1 MYDFYPEWG
10 PSRHRDQNEQT
21 PTRRTRYWREPALVG
36 AGAAAAPTG
45 ARTGADSR
53 DADRDRPDDN

>member
-1 MYDFYPEWG
+1 MYDFYTEWG
-10 PSRHRDQNEQT
+10 PARHRDQNEQT

-36 AGAAAAPTG
+36 AGAPAG
-45 ARTGADSR
+45 VGADSR

>member
-10 PSRHRDQNEQT
+10 PSRHRDENEQT
-21 PTRRTRYWREPALVG
+21 PTRRARYWREPALVG
-36 AGAAAAPTG
+36 AG
-45 ARTGADSR
+45 SR

>member
-21 PTRRTRYWREPALVG
+21 PTRRARYWREPALVG
-36 AGAAAAPTG
+36 AGAPTAGTAVSVG
-45 ARTGADSR
+45 AESR

>member
-10 PSRHRDQNEQT
+10 PSRHRDENEQT

-36 AGAAAAPTG
+36 AATAGG
-45 ARTGADSR
+45 R

>member
-10 PSRHRDQNEQT
+10 PSRHRDENEQT

-36 AGAAAAPTG
+36 AGVVG
-45 ARTGADSR
+45 GR

>member
-36 AGAAAAPTG
+36 AGAPARRPG
-45 ARTGADSR
+45 AGADSR